1 MKTKTELIA
10 ELKVEYPNLNRGED
24 EQVIPLTATE
34 YEETISAWADSI
46 INEQL
51 KEQEILIAKAAKI
64 DAIAK
69 LTALGIDPKV
79 FGLEIEQPLQEEIK
93 VDN

>member
-10 ELKVEYPNLNRGED
+10 ELKAEYPSLNRGED
-24 EQVIPLTATE
+24 DQVIALTSAE

-46 INEQL
+46 IENELQIQKAL
-51 KEQEILIAKAAKI
+51 EAQIAKK

-69 LTALGIDPKV
+69 LKALGIDPKV
-79 FGLEIEQPLQEEIK
+79 LGLE
-93 VDN
+93 VDEAEVI